1 MRSRRTLLLPVPLLA
16 ALALAA
22 ACNADPV
29 HTTAVNALGPEVA
42 GFPTGEFH
50 RAGQPCLL
58 CHGGEGPASSQFV
71 VAGTVFFGPA
81 STSPPVG
88 VGNVNVTLED
98 DTQSQFTVQTNCVGN
113 FVVRPGD
120 WPGHPQFPMLVT
132 ISGMPQTQQLTLSMK
147 SHIGR
152 AGSCADCHQ
161 YPTDQNYFM
170 TPGLIYMSAMDDP
183 SYQGDQTCAVSPIP
197 AGYGAP

>member
-1 MRSRRTLLLPVPLLA
+1 MHRRRLLLPVPLLA
-16 ALALAA
+16 AAALAA
-22 ACNADPV
+22 ACNTDPV

-42 GFPTGEFH
+42 GIPKGEFH

-58 CHGGEGPASSQFV
+58 CHGGDGPASSQFV

-81 STSPPVG
+81 NTSPPVG

-132 ISGMPQTQQLTLSMK
+132 ISGQPQTQQLVLSMK
-147 SHIGR
+147 SHVGR

-170 TPGLIYMSAMDDP
+170 TPGLIYMQAQDDP
-183 SYQGDQTCAVSPIP
+183 KYQGDQTCAVSPIP
-197 AGYGAP
+197 PGFGGP